1 MEILNL
7 FSTPVY
13 KNNLTGKDF
22 SVVQEEILKS
32 LEEIN
37 FVDTNKLNSNYLIL
51 STLKLVQILKILI
64 FCMSI
69 IVQI

>member
-32 LEEIN
+32 LEEI
-37 FVDTNKLNSNYLIL
+37 IL
-51 STLKLVQILKILI
+51 AMHGLKFGKV
-64 FCMSI
+64 
-69 IVQI
+69 